1 MIQEAKAR
9 FLANFK
15 VDRNNKVVRHRAT
28 DPASLRPTPDIPNV
42 SNTNE
47 LQSLKN
53 YVDEQREQM
62 QNIIGD
68 MQNDYRR
75 LARAFDKSS
84 IANFPSHEVE
94 LGGNTRNTSA
104 VGCHD
109 QSQPLYGMPMDT
121 YPEQPQIGSKTADL
135 HMSGP
140 SARDRGPSG
149 PIMAGPIFNEVP
161 RHAPEPPHMTQNPNY
176 PVGRSAYND
185 GWSTYNHG
193 RSGYVSGQSAHESFE
208 EDYYLNPRPSQQHFP
223 SHYAMHQPINSGS
236 RAQESFPAPPRRPE
250 RNDQTYEPYRANGN
264 APRSS
269 NQWGER
275 QHTNMQPTPP
285 MFDQR
290 AGGLAPAAIDIVREE
305 IAGAFRDKLGVS
317 MVPGGQSYRKP
328 YDSRFDHHPY
338 PQGTRI
344 PEFAKFS
351 GDQGKKHARTYRPV
365 LSAIRR
371 IGRHRGISRAFI
383 FIISNRNCVRMVCHF
398 TS

>member
-1 MIQEAKAR
+1 
-9 FLANFK
+9 
-15 VDRNNKVVRHRAT
+15 
-28 DPASLRPTPDIPNV
+28 
-42 SNTNE
+42 
-47 LQSLKN
+47 
-53 YVDEQREQM
+53 
-62 QNIIGD
+62 

-104 VGCHD
+104 ISCHD
-109 QSQPLYGMPMDT
+109 QSQPLYGMSMDT
-121 YPEQPQIGSKTADL
+121 YPEQPQIGSKSADL

-140 SARDRGPSG
+140 SDRERRPSG
-149 PIMAGPIFNEVP
+149 TATAGPIFNELP
-161 RHAPEPPHMTQNPNY
+161 RHAPEPPHTSQNPNY

-185 GWSTYNHG
+185 GRSAYNHG
-193 RSGYVSGQSAHESFE
+193 RSGYISGQSAHESFE
-208 EDYYLNPRPSQQHFP
+208 EDSYLNPHPSQQHFS
-223 SHYAMHQPINSGS
+223 SHYAMHQPINSRS
-236 RAQESFPAPPRRPE
+236 RALESFPAPPRRPE

-275 QHTNMQPTPP
+275 QHTNIQPTPP

-290 AGGLAPAAIDIVREE
+290 ADGLAPAAIDIVREE

-328 YDSRFDHHPY
+328 YDSRFDHHSY

-344 PEFAKFS
+344 TEFAKFS
-351 GDQGKKHARTYRPV
+351 GDQGKNTREHIGQFLAQLEELADTEAFRVRLFSLSLTGTVFAWYATLPPNSISSWGGSRTK
-365 LSAIRR
+365 
-371 IGRHRGISRAFI
+371 IS
-383 FIISNRNCVRMVCHF
+383 
-398 TS
+398 

>member
-1 MIQEAKAR
+1 MAGSRDSSDILPSNIIEPTWDTLPADEQLQFEEHKEQMIQEAKAR

-15 VDRNNKVVRHRAT
+15 VDRNNEVVRHRAT

-104 VGCHD
+104 IGCHD
-109 QSQPLYGMPMDT
+109 QSQPLYGMPMDM
-121 YPEQPQIGSKTADL
+121 YPEQPQIGCKTADL

-140 SARDRGPSG
+140 STRERGPSG
-149 PIMAGPIFNEVP
+149 PATVGPIFNEVP

-176 PVGRSAYND
+176 PVGRS
-185 GWSTYNHG
+185 TYNHG
-193 RSGYVSGQSAHESFE
+193 RSGYVSGQSAHEFFE

-223 SHYAMHQPINSGS
+223 SHYAVH
-236 RAQESFPAPPRRPE
+236 
-250 RNDQTYEPYRANGN
+250 
-264 APRSS
+264 
-269 NQWGER
+269 
-275 QHTNMQPTPP
+275 
-285 MFDQR
+285 
-290 AGGLAPAAIDIVREE
+290 
-305 IAGAFRDKLGVS
+305 
-317 MVPGGQSYRKP
+317 
-328 YDSRFDHHPY
+328 
-338 PQGTRI
+338 
-344 PEFAKFS
+344 
-351 GDQGKKHARTYRPV
+351 
-365 LSAIRR
+365 
-371 IGRHRGISRAFI
+371 
-383 FIISNRNCVRMVCHF
+383 
-398 TS
+398 